1 MPDRDV
7 EVKAKPDF
15 YDIFKKHS
23 AVMLLIDA
31 KSGAIVDA
39 NQSAADY
46 YGYSVTRLSKMT
58 IADINIMKPSKI
70 KEMMALAHR
79 EHRNYFIFKHRKSSG
94 EIRDVEVYSSPVI
107 YEGEEFLFS
116 IVHDIT
122 DRVATERSLKDSN
135 TLLLK
140 VAHNKTK
147 EVNELEARFKSVFE
161 NAGIGILLLEN
172 DGTIIDSNPAF
183 SLICRKSKE
192 LLKGSLL
199 SDFFGDKDADMFSK
213 VSELGLDFVQF
224 ERNLKLSEKESVP
237 LNITVSAIKNNEN
250 VGYLLCIVEN
260 ISYKKNIEKKQ
271 KEQEALLVQQ
281 SKMAA
286 MGEMIGAI
294 AHQWRQPLNALGI
307 MIQDLKFAHKYGEFN
322 EAYLAEM
329 IEKSM
334 EQIHFMSSTIDSFRS
349 FFKPV
354 KQKEF
359 FSISTAIKDVLS
371 MLSAQL
377 KNNNIKTILELDER
391 NNDVA
396 YGFKNEFEQVVLNIL
411 SNAKDA
417 ILDKN
422 GSGAISICSK
432 TKNNSVRI
440 SFLDTGGGISED
452 IIDKVFDP
460 YFSTKEQGKG
470 TGIGL
475 YMSKIIIEEHMGGKL
490 TVRNKNGGALFE
502 ITLSLATK

>member
-1 MPDRDV
+1 MLDRDADV
-7 EVKAKPDF
+7 ITKPDF

-39 NQSAADY
+39 NQSAANY
-46 YGYSVTRLSKMT
+46 YGYSVAQLSKMT
-58 IADINIMKPSKI
+58 IADINIMKPSEI

-94 EIRDVEVYSSPVI
+94 EIRDVEVYSSPI
-107 YEGEEFLFS
+107 FYKEQKFLFS
-116 IVHDIT
+116 IVHDVT
-122 DRVATERSLKDSN
+122 DRISAEKSLKDSN
-135 TLLLK
+135 EFLLK
-140 VAHNKTK
+140 VAQDKTK
-147 EVNELEARFKSVFE
+147 EASELEARFQSIFE

-183 SLICRKSKE
+183 SLISKRSKE

-199 SDFFGDKDADMFSK
+199 SDFFGDKELDMFSR

-224 ERNLKLSEKESVP
+224 ERALKLSDKESVP
-237 LNITVSAIKNNEN
+237 LNIMVSPVKNDGN
-250 VGYLLCIVEN
+250 VSYLLCIVEN
-260 ISYKKNIEKKQ
+260 ISYKKNIERKQ
-271 KEQEALLVQQ
+271 REQEALLVQQ

-294 AHQWRQPLNALGI
+294 AHQWRQPLNALGL
-307 MIQDLKFAHKYGEFN
+307 MIQDLKSAYEYGEFN
-322 EAYLAEM
+322 ETYLAEM
-329 IEKSM
+329 MERSM
-334 EQIHFMSSTIDSFRS
+334 GQIHFMSSTIDSFRS
-349 FFKPV
+349 FFKPS
-354 KQKEF
+354 KEKEF
-359 FSISTAIKDVLS
+359 FSLSAATEDVLS

-377 KNNNIKTILELDER
+377 KNNNIKVVQELDEH
-391 NNDVA
+391 NSDVV

-422 GSGAISICSK
+422 GFGTISICSK
-432 TKNNSVRI
+432 TKNNSVRL

-452 IIDKVFDP
+452 IIDKVFEP

-490 TVRNKNGGALFE
+490 IVKNKNGGALFE
-502 ITLSLATK
+502 IVLGLASN